1 MECRTSDSGV
11 CFRFVP
17 TSAFLEVWMWR
28 LGGGRAG
35 IGAEHLAQRADNRVV
50 VDVGRERDWRIVRIQ
65 RMQNDARRGFPHDL
79 LDRERALGSAGRSFL
94 CTTAF
99 CKMR

>member
-1 MECRTSDSGV
+1 
-11 CFRFVP
+11 
-17 TSAFLEVWMWR
+17 MWR

-35 IGAEHLAQRADNRVV
+35 VSAQNLAQRADNRVV
-50 VDVGRERDWRIVRIQ
+50 VGVGWERDWRIVRIQ
-65 RMQNDARRGFPHDL
+65 RMQNDARRGFLDDL
-79 LDRERALGSAGRSFL
+79 LDRERATGSAGKSFL